1 MVSTDSLL
9 PRLSFCHKGIKRHCG
24 STHHTHLALCSAA
37 FLLRLEPT
45 QVKVVSQHSGA
56 SNMVK
61 HCLQWNVPHI
71 HCLQSCRPQH
81 GCLTTTA
88 PCKAAQSPGQEMR
101 QESLAAGHAGQCGWG
116 CVPVCPYPGVS
127 VCHCCLFLAQEQVAR
142 QHDAI
147 CAVSLLPTVRHSSL
161 ITSCLR
167 GFHHSW

>member
-1 MVSTDSLL
+1 MVSTFSLL
-9 PRLSFCHKGIKRHCG
+9 PRLSFCHKGIKCHCG

-61 HCLQWNVPHI
+61 HCLQWNVPDI
-71 HCLQSCRPQH
+71 HCLQSCRHQH

-101 QESLAAGHAGQCGWG
+101 QESLAAGQAGQCGWS
-116 CVPVCPYPGVS
+116 CVHTLVCPCATAVCSWHRSRLLSSMMPS
-127 VCHCCLFLAQEQVAR
+127 VPSLSFPRSGTLPS
-142 QHDAI
+142 
-147 CAVSLLPTVRHSSL
+147 SLLA
-161 ITSCLR
+161 
-167 GFHHSW
+167 